1 MEELKI
7 TADELTALMV
17 SSARKGFAQGG
28 RPAGERKMGSVTA
41 SIDAVVKGM
50 CNTHKLKK

>member
-7 TADELTALMV
+7 TADELTKLLV

-28 RPAGERKMGSVTA
+28 RPAGERKMSLVTS

-50 CNTHKLKK
+50 CKTHKIKK